1 MGLIVPTTLLPLSVQ
16 FFEVAQ
22 GLIGAQCI
30 GMVIR
35 MSLQMECQQVGENVM
50 AEATMFEAKTQLS
63 NLVKRAQRGEKV
75 ILTSGRKRTPVAM
88 IVALK
93 PVKERVFDLFH
104 QPDFDIPAE
113 FDDLPEA
120 ELRAWSE

>member
-1 MGLIVPTTLLPLSVQ
+1 
-16 FFEVAQ
+16 
-22 GLIGAQCI
+22 
-30 GMVIR
+30 
-35 MSLQMECQQVGENVM
+35 M

-75 ILTSGRKRTPVAM
+75 VLTSGRKRTPVAM